1 MEQIKIPYGES
12 DYKTLIEEN
21 YIYVDKTMYIE
32 KLENHKKAVY
42 VRPRRFGKS
51 LFTSMISYYYDI
63 KEKENFEKLFKGKY
77 IYDHPTEKK
86 NAYYILKFNFS
97 GMNVSINKT
106 KQEIEESFNDKV
118 YVGCRE
124 FIKRYNLDIQ
134 IKENKTASMLILDV
148 LSQFKTLEKSNKIY
162 VMIDEYDHFTNGMLE
177 GNVSGFIKALGQ
189 GGFVRAFYEII
200 KEYAEGTDSV
210 VDRFFAT
217 GVAPLTLDSMTS
229 GFNIATNIST
239 NKTFTAMCGLT
250 EQEVKQLVEKSG
262 LSENV
267 YEELKKNYDGYRFSQ
282 ESEEH
287 TFNTTLVMYYLSSY
301 INNGTAPTKPIDSNL
316 ATTGNKIESIV
327 NLMTPKENYNKLVE
341 LITTGEVSGELVR
354 QFELSEYRFD
364 ENSFLSLLFYQGYI
378 TIKDVGMRLK
388 FCVPNYTSE
397 VLYASY
403 FAKLIDTK
411 EKYNIETKEI
421 EESIFKFGE
430 DGEIEPITKV
440 ISNFLTYQSVRD
452 RENFSEKNLKY
463 VYSMFFSLSSQYYVY
478 GEFPSKQGFAD
489 IFIEKSSRSNS
500 TYEGIIELKYLS
512 KEKAKAADYDQLHKE
527 AIDQMKRYLEDKR
540 LSDRENLKKYVI
552 IFEGFDTY
560 HVTEIE
566 E

>member
-1 MEQIKIPYGES
+1 MEKIKIPYGEA

-21 YIYVDKTMYIE
+21 YIYIDKTMYIE

-63 KEKENFEKLFKGKY
+63 ANKENFETLFKGKY

-106 KQEIEESFNDKV
+106 AEEIEQSFNDNV
-118 YVGCRE
+118 YISCRT
-124 FIKRYNLDIQ
+124 FIQKYKLDIE
-134 IKENKTASMLILDV
+134 IERNKVAATTLQDV
-148 LSQFKTLEKSNKIY
+148 LSQFQALGKKNKIY
-162 VMIDEYDHFTNGMLE
+162 IMIDEYDHFTNGMLE
-177 GNVSGFIKALGQ
+177 GNVSKFVQSLGQ

-200 KEYAEGTDSV
+200 KMYAEGTDSV

-239 NKTFTAMCGLT
+239 DDFFTAMCGLT
-250 EQEVKQLVEKSG
+250 EHEVKQLVEKAG
-262 LSENV
+262 LSEKV
-267 YEELKKNYDGYRFSQ
+267 YEELKKNYDGYRFSK

-287 TFNTTLVMYYLSSY
+287 TFNVTLLMYYLRY
-301 INNGTAPTKPIDSNL
+301 YVEKGIAPTNPVDSNL

-327 NLMTPKENYNKLVE
+327 NLMTPKENYNKVVE
-341 LITTGEVSGELVR
+341 LITTGEVSGDLVR
-354 QFELSEYRFD
+354 QFELNEYRFD

-378 TIKDVGMRLK
+378 TIKSVGMRLK

-403 FAKLIDTK
+403 FAKLINTK
-411 EKYNIETKEI
+411 EKYNIETRKI
-421 EESIFKFGE
+421 EESLFKFGE

-452 RENFSEKNLKY
+452 RENFTEKTLKY
-463 VYSMFFSLSSQYYVY
+463 VYSLFFSLSSQYYVY

-500 TYEGIIELKYLS
+500 TYEAVIELKYLN
-512 KEKAKAADYDQLHKE
+512 KEKAKTANYEELHKE
-527 AIDQMKRYLEDKR
+527 AINQMNRYLEDKR
-540 LSDRENLKKYVI
+540 LSDRENLKKFVI

-560 HVTEIE
+560 HVTEV
-566 E
+566 

>member
-1 MEQIKIPYGES
+1 MEKIKIPYGES

-32 KLENHKKAVY
+32 KLENYKKAIY

-63 KEKENFEKLFKGKY
+63 AHKENFETLFKGKY

-86 NAYYILKFNFS
+86 NAYYVLNFNFS
-97 GMNVSINKT
+97 GMDVDF
-106 KQEIEESFNDKV
+106 QEGMEYIRNQFYKKV
-118 YVGCRE
+118 YLACEE
-124 FIKRYNLDIQ
+124 FIKKYNLDIQ
-134 IKENKTASMLILDV
+134 IKENQIASITLLEL
-148 LSQFKTLEKSNKIY
+148 LSKFKTLKKENKIY
-162 VMIDEYDHFTNGMLE
+162 IIIDEYDHFTNGMLE
-177 GNVSGFIKALGQ
+177 GNVSGFLQALGQ
-189 GGFVRAFYEII
+189 GGFVRAFYEVI
-200 KEYAEGTDSV
+200 KEYAEGTESV

-239 NKTFTAMCGLT
+239 DDFFTAMCGLT
-250 EQEVKQLVEKSG
+250 EKEVKRLVEKAD

-267 YEELKKNYDGYRFSQ
+267 YEELKKNYDGYRFSK

-287 TFNTTLVMYYLSSY
+287 TFNVTLVMYYLRHY
-301 INNGTAPTKPIDSNL
+301 IEKGIAPSNPIDSNL

-341 LITTGEVSGELVR
+341 LITNGEVAGELVR
-354 QFELSEYRFD
+354 QFELNRYKFD

-378 TIKDVGMRLK
+378 TIKDVGMRIK

-403 FAKLIDTK
+403 FARLIDTK
-411 EKYNIETKEI
+411 QKYNLETKEI
-421 EESIFKFGE
+421 EESIFEFGE
-430 DGEIEPITKV
+430 DGEIEPITRV

-452 RENFSEKNLKY
+452 RENFTEKTLKY
-463 VYSMFFSLSSQYYVY
+463 VYSLFFSLSSQYYVY

-500 TYEGIIELKYLS
+500 TYEAVIELKYLK
-512 KEKAKAADYDQLHKE
+512 KEKAKIADFDQLQQE
-527 AIDQMKRYLEDKR
+527 AIDQMNRYLEDKR

-560 HVTEIE
+560 HVTEVTD
-566 E
+566 

>member
-1 MEQIKIPYGES
+1 MEKIKIPYGEA

-21 YIYVDKTMYIE
+21 YIYIDKTMYIE

-63 KEKENFEKLFKGKY
+63 ANKENFETLFKGKY

-106 KQEIEESFNDKV
+106 AEEIEQSFNDNV
-118 YVGCRE
+118 YISCRT
-124 FIKRYNLDIQ
+124 FIQKYKLDIE
-134 IKENKTASMLILDV
+134 IERNKVAATTLQDV
-148 LSQFKTLEKSNKIY
+148 LSQFQALGKKNKIY
-162 VMIDEYDHFTNGMLE
+162 IMIDEYDHFTNGMLE
-177 GNVSGFIKALGQ
+177 GNVSKFVQSLGQ

-200 KEYAEGTDSV
+200 KMYAEGTDSV

-239 NKTFTAMCGLT
+239 DDFFTAMCGLT
-250 EQEVKQLVEKSG
+250 EHEVKQLVEKAG
-262 LSENV
+262 LSEKV
-267 YEELKKNYDGYRFSQ
+267 YEELKKNYDGYRFSK

-287 TFNTTLVMYYLSSY
+287 TFNVTLVMYYLRY
-301 INNGTAPTKPIDSNL
+301 YVEKGIAPTNPVDSNL

-327 NLMTPKENYNKLVE
+327 NLMTPKENYNKVVE
-341 LITTGEVSGELVR
+341 LITTGEVSGDLVR
-354 QFELSEYRFD
+354 QFELNEYRFD

-378 TIKDVGMRLK
+378 TIKSVGMRLK

-403 FAKLIDTK
+403 FAKLINTK
-411 EKYNIETKEI
+411 EKYNIETREI
-421 EESIFKFGE
+421 EESLFKFGE

-452 RENFSEKNLKY
+452 RENFTEKTLKY
-463 VYSMFFSLSSQYYVY
+463 VYSLFFSLSSQYYVY

-500 TYEGIIELKYLS
+500 TYEAVIELKYLN
-512 KEKAKAADYDQLHKE
+512 KEKAKTANYEELHKE
-527 AIDQMKRYLEDKR
+527 AINQMNRYLEDKR
-540 LSDRENLKKYVI
+540 LSDRENLKKFVI

-560 HVTEIE
+560 HVTEV
-566 E
+566 

>member
-1 MEQIKIPYGES
+1 MEKIKIPYGEA

-21 YIYVDKTMYIE
+21 YIYIDKTMYIE

-63 KEKENFEKLFKGKY
+63 ANKENFETLFKGKY

-106 KQEIEESFNDKV
+106 AEEIEQSFNDNV
-118 YVGCRE
+118 YISCRT
-124 FIKRYNLDIQ
+124 FIQKYKLDIE
-134 IKENKTASMLILDV
+134 IERNKVAATTLQDV
-148 LSQFKTLEKSNKIY
+148 LSQFQALGKKNKIY
-162 VMIDEYDHFTNGMLE
+162 IMIDEYDHFTNGMLE
-177 GNVSGFIKALGQ
+177 GNVSKFVQSLGQ

-200 KEYAEGTDSV
+200 KMYAEGTDSV

-239 NKTFTAMCGLT
+239 DDFFTAMCGLT
-250 EQEVKQLVEKSG
+250 EHEVKQLVEKAG
-262 LSENV
+262 LSEKV
-267 YEELKKNYDGYRFSQ
+267 YEELKKNYDGYRFSK

-287 TFNTTLVMYYLSSY
+287 TFNVTLVMYYLRY
-301 INNGTAPTKPIDSNL
+301 YVEKGIAPTNPVDSNL

-327 NLMTPKENYNKLVE
+327 NLMTPKENYNKVVE
-341 LITTGEVSGELVR
+341 LITTGEVSGDLVG
-354 QFELSEYRFD
+354 QFELNKYIFD

-378 TIKDVGMRLK
+378 TIKSVGMRLK

-403 FAKLIDTK
+403 FAKLINTK
-411 EKYNIETKEI
+411 EKYNIETREI
-421 EESIFKFGE
+421 EESLFKFGE

-452 RENFSEKNLKY
+452 RENFAEKTLKY
-463 VYSMFFSLSSQYYVY
+463 VYSLFFSLSSQYYVY

-500 TYEGIIELKYLS
+500 TYEAVIELKYLN
-512 KEKAKAADYDQLHKE
+512 KEKAKTANYEELHKE
-527 AIDQMKRYLEDKR
+527 AINQMNRYLEDKR
-540 LSDRENLKKYVI
+540 LSDRENLKKFVI

-560 HVTEIE
+560 HVTEV
-566 E
+566 

>member
-1 MEQIKIPYGES
+1 MEKIKIPYGEA

-21 YIYVDKTMYIE
+21 YIYIDKTMYIE

-63 KEKENFEKLFKGKY
+63 ANKENFETLFKGKY

-106 KQEIEESFNDKV
+106 AEEIEQSFNDNV
-118 YVGCRE
+118 YISCRT
-124 FIKRYNLDIQ
+124 FIQKYKLDIE
-134 IKENKTASMLILDV
+134 IERNKVAATTLQDV
-148 LSQFKTLEKSNKIY
+148 LSQFQALGKKNKIY
-162 VMIDEYDHFTNGMLE
+162 IMIDEYDHFTNGMLE
-177 GNVSGFIKALGQ
+177 GNVSKFVQSLGQ

-200 KEYAEGTDSV
+200 KMYAEGTDSV

-239 NKTFTAMCGLT
+239 DDFFTAMCGLT
-250 EQEVKQLVEKSG
+250 EHEVKQLVEKAG
-262 LSENV
+262 LSEKV
-267 YEELKKNYDGYRFSQ
+267 YEELKKNYDGYRFSK

-287 TFNTTLVMYYLSSY
+287 TFNVTLVMYYLRY
-301 INNGTAPTKPIDSNL
+301 YVEKGIAPTNPVDSNL

-327 NLMTPKENYNKLVE
+327 NLMTPKENYNKVVE
-341 LITTGEVSGELVR
+341 LITTGEVSGDLVR
-354 QFELSEYRFD
+354 QFELNEYRFD

-378 TIKDVGMRLK
+378 TIKSVGMRLK

-403 FAKLIDTK
+403 FAKLINTK
-411 EKYNIETKEI
+411 EKYNIETREI
-421 EESIFKFGE
+421 EESMFKFGE

-452 RENFSEKNLKY
+452 RENFTEKTLKY
-463 VYSMFFSLSSQYYVY
+463 VYSLFFSLSSQYYVY

-500 TYEGIIELKYLS
+500 TYEAVIELKYLN
-512 KEKAKAADYDQLHKE
+512 KEKAKTANYEELHKE
-527 AIDQMKRYLEDKR
+527 AINQMNRYLEDKR
-540 LSDRENLKKYVI
+540 LSDRENLKKFVI

-560 HVTEIE
+560 HVTEV
-566 E
+566 